1 MCEAASA
8 KPVHSCRTLHA
19 LIVLS
24 LGLLPV
30 AATAQA
36 PSDSPAFDVAV
47 IRPSG
52 QEVKFERNGKT
63 TFAYGTLTMR
73 DVTVSTCIQYAY
85 GTVQPLITG
94 PESLKH
100 VHYDI
105 TAKTSPDTS
114 EQQVRLMMR
123 TLLRQRFNLDFHQE
137 KKEMR
142 VFTMIVA
149 KSGIKMHP
157 SAPGGEMFHENSAT
171 GVIARSI
178 TMREFVDY
186 LSDALG
192 APLTDGTELPG
203 RYDLQIDFT
212 PYVDQEHADVRPD
225 NVAVMKAALKG
236 ALGLELVQRTETA
249 DLTVVDHV
257 DPPTTN

>member
-1 MCEAASA
+1 MHTPAPAG
-8 KPVHSCRTLHA
+8 PIRSCRAFHA
-19 LIVLS
+19 LIVL
-24 LGLLPV
+24 GFVLLPL
-30 AATAQA
+30 AAMAQTL
-36 PSDSPAFDVAV
+36 SDAPAFDVAV
-47 IRPSG
+47 IRPSA

-63 TFAYGTLTMR
+63 TFTYGTLTMR

-100 VHYDI
+100 THYDI
-105 TAKTSPDTS
+105 TAKTAPDTS

-123 TLLRQRFNLDFHQE
+123 SLLRQRFNLAFHQE

-142 VFTMIVA
+142 VFTLVVA

-157 SAPGGEMFHENSAT
+157 SAPGGEMSHENSST

-178 TMREFVDY
+178 TMREFADY
-186 LSDALG
+186 LSDPLG
-192 APLTDGTELPG
+192 APLADGTDLPG

-212 PYVDQEHADVRPD
+212 PYVDMERTDVRPD
-225 NVAVMKAALKG
+225 PVAVLKAALKG
-236 ALGLELVQRTETA
+236 DLGLELVQRTETV
-249 DLTVVDHV
+249 DLTVIDHV
-257 DPPTTN
+257 DPPSTN